1 MQPSAAEPKCMS
13 QNKNFNA
20 IRPKSLT
27 YGQTAPKSLLYVK
40 KSQFLSFAIFN
51 LLCQDKN
58 RMFSKSPA

>member
-1 MQPSAAEPKCMS
+1 MQLSAAEPKCMS

-20 IRPKSLT
+20 LCPKSFT
-27 YGQTAPKSLLYVK
+27 YGQTALKSILDVK